1 MFSVIVP
8 AHNEEQVIARCLRAL
23 TEGASPGELEVIVV
37 CNACTDGT
45 ADVVRRFGGAVRL
58 IETETPG
65 KSNALNLGDASA
77 QGFPRFYVDADV
89 VVSVESLRH
98 MERALRRDGVFAAS
112 PRVRWDLDGASWA
125 VRAFYDIDR
134 RLPSH
139 LQTIGGSG
147 VYAVSEQGH
156 LRLGS
161 FPPLTADDAYV
172 RNSFAVHERQTVN
185 EASSLVTPPKTLSG
199 VVSIKTRS
207 HFGNYELARLY
218 PKLSRNVGAS
228 NGPALLR
235 LATRPWLWPK
245 LSVYGYVKVRA
256 KLAARRR
263 VRSGGQLEW
272 IRDDTSRSMGP
283 GGQAPPAGGAA
294 VETTAD

>member
-8 AHNEEQVIARCLRAL
+8 AHNEERVIARCLRAL
-23 TEGASPGELEVIVV
+23 VEGAAPGALEVIVV

-45 ADVVRRFGGAVRL
+45 ADEVRRCGEPVRL
-58 IETETPG
+58 VETQTPG
-65 KSNALNLGDASA
+65 KSNALNLGDAA
-77 QGFPRFYVDADV
+77 ARGFPRFYVDADV
-89 VVSVESLRH
+89 VVSFDSLRH
-98 MERALRRDGVFAAS
+98 MARALEREGVFAAS

-147 VYAVSEQGH
+147 VYAVSELGH

-172 RNSFAVHERQTVN
+172 RNSFAVHERQTVD
-185 EASSLVTPPKTLSG
+185 EAWSTVTPPKMLAG
-199 VVSIKTRS
+199 VVAIKTRS
-207 HFGNYELARLY
+207 HFGNYELARHY
-218 PKLSRNVGAS
+218 PQLRRNVGAS
-228 NGPALLR
+228 NAPVLLR
-235 LATRPWLWPK
+235 LATRPWLWPR

-256 KLAARRR
+256 KIAARCRA
-263 VRSGGQLEW
+263 RSGRKLEW
-272 IRDDTSRSMGP
+272 IRDDTSRQTTVFSS
-283 GGQAPPAGGAA
+283 GGGDI
-294 VETTAD
+294 TSH